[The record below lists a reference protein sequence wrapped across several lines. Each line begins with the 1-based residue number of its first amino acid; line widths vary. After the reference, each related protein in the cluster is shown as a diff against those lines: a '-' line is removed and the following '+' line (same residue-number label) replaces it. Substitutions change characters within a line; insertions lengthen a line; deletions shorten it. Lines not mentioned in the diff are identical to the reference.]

1 MNIFKKALQTTSTPI
16 AEKVKEHDYST
27 TAYAK
32 VNLKFNQKQFIE
44 EYDKYILPAGIPIS
58 NSQGIVYMTSKLN
71 EIWGMVPPEIYDTG
85 DVWVQ
90 PGSAATLK
98 YITRQRPCWMMT
110 QLMELDTSNVEDPL
124 MKRWASVGGPSIRNE
139 TLAPEYKWNIKPQF
153 KDLKI
158 WKWIQTLPFS
168 KINSL
173 HCVSIEPGGFA
184 VIHRDMKGFYDSNS
198 SAGVSRVFGQ
208 GYVIM
213 TLNISDG
220 GGPLWWAL
228 DGDDCTKPYQA
239 NDLVYLTNDY
249 FMHAVPVMKSRRR
262 QLRITGVPTPE
273 LWDMIDKSTV
283 VDIGP
288 DYKFDSTYLS
298 REGFGKIE

>member
-1 MNIFKKALQTTSTPI
+1 MDKLVVEDVKK
-16 AEKVKEHDYST
+16 HDYST

-32 VNLKFNQKQFIE
+32 VNLKFNQKLFIK

-71 EIWGMVPPEIYDTG
+71 EIWGMVPPEIYDKG

-98 YITRQRPCWMMT
+98 YITRERPCWIMT

-139 TLAPEYKWNIKPQF
+139 TLAPQYKWHIKSQF

-158 WKWIQTLPFS
+158 WEWIKTLPFS

-213 TLNISDG
+213 TINISDG

-228 DGDDCTKPYQA
+228 DGEDCTKPFHA
-239 NDLVYLTNDY
+239 NDPVYLTNDY

-262 QLRITGVPTPE
+262 QLRITGIPTPE
-273 LWDMIDKSTV
+273 LWDMIDHSSV

-288 DYKFDSTYLS
+288 DYKFDSSYLS
-298 REGFGKIE
+298 RTGFDKIE

>member
-1 MNIFKKALQTTSTPI
+1 MNIFDKISLSMSDSP
-16 AEKVKEHDYST
+16 KEESPKHDYST

-32 VNLKFNQKQFIE
+32 VNLKFNKKQFIK
-44 EYDKYILPAGIPIS
+44 EYDEFILPAGIPIS
-58 NSQGIVYMTSKLN
+58 NSQGIVYMTAKLN
-71 EIWGMVPPEIYDTG
+71 EIWGMVPPDVYDTG

-98 YITRQRPCWMMT
+98 YITRERPCWIMT
-110 QLMELDTSNVEDPL
+110 QLMELDISNVEDPL
-124 MKRWASVGGPSIRNE
+124 MKRWAKVGGPSIRNE
-139 TLAPEYKWNIKPQF
+139 TLKPEYTWKIKEEF

-173 HCVSIEPGGFA
+173 HCVSIEKGGFA

-198 SAGVSRVFGQ
+198 SAGVSRVYKNGF
-208 GYVIM
+208 VTL

-220 GGPLWWAL
+220 GSPLWWAL
-228 DGDDCTKPYQA
+228 DGEDCTKPYKA

-249 FMHAVPVMKSRRR
+249 FMHAVGITNSRRR
-262 QLRITGVPTPE
+262 QLRVTGIPTPE
-273 LWDMIDKSTV
+273 LWDMIDHSTRI
-283 VDIGP
+283 DIGP
-288 DYKFDSTYLS
+288 DYQFDSTYLS
-298 REGFGKIE
+298 RTGFGKIE

>member
-1 MNIFKKALQTTSTPI
+1 MNIF
-16 AEKVKEHDYST
+16 EKISHSMNVPKVEEAQKHDYST

-32 VNLKFNQKQFIE
+32 VNLKFNQKLFIK
-44 EYDKYILPAGIPIS
+44 EYDEHILPAGIPIS

-71 EIWGMVPPEIYDTG
+71 EIWGMVPPDVYDTG

-98 YITRQRPCWMMT
+98 YITRERPCWIMT
-110 QLMELDTSNVEDPL
+110 QLMELDTSTVKDPL
-124 MKRWASVGGPSIRNE
+124 MIRWASVGGPSIRNE

-153 KDLKI
+153 KNLKI
-158 WKWIQTLPFS
+158 WKWIQTLPFT

-198 SAGVSRVFGQ
+198 SAGVSRVFNQ

-213 TLNISDG
+213 TINISDG

-228 DGDDCTKPYQA
+228 DGEDCTKPYQA
-239 NDLVYLTNDY
+239 NDPVYLTNDY
-249 FMHAVPVMKSRRR
+249 FMHAVPIMTSRRR
-262 QLRITGVPTPE
+262 QLRITGIPTPE
-273 LWDMIDKSTV
+273 LWDMVDHSTRI
-283 VDIGP
+283 DIGP
-288 DYKFDSTYLS
+288 NYKFDSTYLS

>member
-1 MNIFKKALQTTSTPI
+1 MNIFKKISASMATP
-16 AEKVKEHDYST
+16 VKEITKHDYST

-32 VNLKFNQKQFIE
+32 VNLKFNKKLFIK
-44 EYDKYILPAGIPIS
+44 EYDEHILPAGIPIS
-58 NSQGIVYMTSKLN
+58 NSQGIVYMTAKLN
-71 EIWGMVPPEIYDTG
+71 EIWGMVPPDLYDTG

-98 YITRQRPCWMMT
+98 YITRARPCWIMT
-110 QLMELDTSNVEDPL
+110 QLMELDISNVEDPL
-124 MKRWASVGGPSIRNE
+124 MKRWATVGGPSIRNE
-139 TLAPEYKWNIKPQF
+139 TLEPQYKWNIKPQF

-198 SAGVSRVFGQ
+198 SAGVSRVFNQ

-213 TLNISDG
+213 TINISDG

-228 DGDDCTKPYQA
+228 DGEDCTKPYQA
-239 NDLVYLTNDY
+239 NDPVYLTNDY
-249 FMHAVPVMKSRRR
+249 FMHAVPVMTSRRR

-273 LWDMIDKSTV
+273 LWDMVDHSTRI
-283 VDIGP
+283 DIGP
-288 DYKFDSTYLS
+288 NYKFDSTYLS